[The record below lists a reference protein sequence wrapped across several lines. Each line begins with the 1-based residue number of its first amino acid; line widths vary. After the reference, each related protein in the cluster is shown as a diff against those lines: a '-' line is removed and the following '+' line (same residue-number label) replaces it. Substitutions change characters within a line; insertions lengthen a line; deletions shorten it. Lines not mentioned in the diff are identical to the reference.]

1 MNEIIFFYSR
11 NLYRLYGSQ
20 TCKKMSEKSN
30 YYRVERE
37 LTHQEV
43 IELYLKTKQELDEEK
58 RNTKIWENA
67 FEEECLEHDKELE
80 DREKE
85 LEELKAWKEEAIEVM
100 NKLQLQEIGK
110 ELQLPLGSD
119 IPSQILP
126 EIKRIKAITDEAISI
141 LAAKDMLYKSALDEI
156 IKLKTK

>member
-1 MNEIIFFYSR
+1 
-11 NLYRLYGSQ
+11 
-20 TCKKMSEKSN
+20 MSEKSN

-43 IELYLKTKQELDEEK
+43 IELYQKTK
-58 RNTKIWENA
+58 
-67 FEEECLEHDKELE
+67 KER
-80 DREKE
+80 D
-85 LEELKAWKEEAIEVM
+85 ELKAWKEEATEVM

-126 EIKRIKAITDEAISI
+126 EIKRIKAILDEAISL
-141 LAAKDMLYKSALDEI
+141 LAAKEMLYKAALDEI